1 MTNIIKRVRQP
12 YGTWVQDGWIGANV
26 PAPAAFDAAL
36 YPPNV
41 QLGGSFRMNKRRGEF
56 QVFIEQPQIGW
67 FDAVVGGPSAGL
79 RTLALTGVGL

>member
-1 MTNIIKRVRQP
+1 MAQLLIKRVYFPRTDFP
-12 YGTWVQDGWIGANV
+12 QDGWIGFV
-26 PAPAAFDAAL
+26 TTPAAFDAAL